1 MPDFQPD
8 DLGSAAVE
16 GEAGQA
22 LILADAAGQEQ
33 RISKNDLSKDPPSP
47 MSLMPPVF
55 GQTLDEKSFIN
66 LLGYL
71 INEKAAPK

>member
-1 MPDFQPD
+1 
-8 DLGSAAVE
+8 
-16 GEAGQA
+16 
-22 LILADAAGQEQ
+22 
-33 RISKNDLSKDPPSP
+33 